1 MLKPSELLKNTLGL
15 LNTPGNIITAVIL
28 FCGAVAT
35 VMRFGWGIG
44 AVTNLDDYYPWGLWI
59 GFDLLCG
66 VALAA
71 GGFTLAAGYYIFGF
85 NNLRSMWRP
94 ALTTAFFGYAFVI
107 ADLLYDVGQPWRLPY
122 PVFVS
127 QGTTSLLFTVG
138 VCEFFYLCVMAV
150 LWFVIPCEWLG
161 WKKLRAMLMK
171 LIMPLVALG
180 IILSTLHQSS
190 LGGLYV
196 MVPSKMHPLWYS
208 SWLPVYFFVSSLYAG
223 LSMVIFE
230 GTLAHAGMHK
240 YMDENH
246 ARSFDGVSLSLAR
259 GASLVMMGYFV
270 IKIGGLTLD
279 NGWKHVFSGYGLL
292 WLLEMALVIVPAFMF
307 AVGVRERRYGMIR
320 LAAGLSVFGVMLN
333 RMDVSLVAYN
343 YNLPTHLKYFPSL
356 GEITLSL
363 FMLVGLVTVYR
374 FACAKMPVLRDHP
387 DYKPEA

>member
-138 VCEFFYLCVMAV
+138 VCEFFYLA
-150 LWFVIPCEWLG
+150 
-161 WKKLRAMLMK
+161 
-171 LIMPLVALG
+171 
-180 IILSTLHQSS
+180 
-190 LGGLYV
+190 
-196 MVPSKMHPLWYS
+196 
-208 SWLPVYFFVSSLYAG
+208 SWLCCG
-223 LSMVIFE
+223 L
-230 GTLAHAGMHK
+230 
-240 YMDENH
+240 
-246 ARSFDGVSLSLAR
+246 
-259 GASLVMMGYFV
+259 
-270 IKIGGLTLD
+270 
-279 NGWKHVFSGYGLL
+279 
-292 WLLEMALVIVPAFMF
+292 
-307 AVGVRERRYGMIR
+307 
-320 LAAGLSVFGVMLN
+320 
-333 RMDVSLVAYN
+333 
-343 YNLPTHLKYFPSL
+343 
-356 GEITLSL
+356 
-363 FMLVGLVTVYR
+363 
-374 FACAKMPVLRDHP
+374 
-387 DYKPEA
+387 